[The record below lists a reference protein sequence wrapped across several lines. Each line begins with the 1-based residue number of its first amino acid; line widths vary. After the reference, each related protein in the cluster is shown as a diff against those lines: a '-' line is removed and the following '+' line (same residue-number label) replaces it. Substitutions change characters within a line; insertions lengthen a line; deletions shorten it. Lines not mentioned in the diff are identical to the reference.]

1 MSTDSPEL
9 PSLAGGS
16 TTSQLGSLAQSA
28 REKSLRN
35 ARTYL
40 IVIGLI
46 TAVVNAFMVY
56 RMPEE
61 VHQEV
66 AKLQAKGHLIDR
78 QAVEA
83 AVRAGQVM
91 AGAFVLLGIVFVALG
106 ITVKSYPVPI
116 TITAFVLYVGAAGGH
131 GVARSGDPR
140 ARFDHQNHRRYRAV
154 EIDPGGR
161 GLSARIERL
170 GGSDTEL
177 DRHG

>member
-116 TITAFVLYVGAAGGH
+116 TITAFVLYVGAA
-131 GVARSGDPR
+131 VVMALLDPETL
-140 ARFDHQNHRRYRAV
+140 A
-154 EIDPGGR
+154 R
-161 GLSARIERL
+161 GLIIKIIVVIALLKSIQAAVAYQRELNASAAPTL
-170 GGSDTEL
+170 S
-177 DRHG
+177 

>member
-16 TTSQLGSLAQSA
+16 TTPQLGSLAQSA

-66 AKLQAKGHLIDR
+66 AKLQAKGQLIDR

-116 TITAFVLYVGAAGGH
+116 TITAFVLYVGAAVVMALLDPESLARGFIIKIIVVIALLKSIQAA
-131 GVARSGDPR
+131 VAYQRELNATSAPT
-140 ARFDHQNHRRYRAV
+140 
-154 EIDPGGR
+154 
-161 GLSARIERL
+161 LS
-170 GGSDTEL
+170 
-177 DRHG
+177 

>member
-1 MSTDSPEL
+1 M
-9 PSLAGGS
+9 
-16 TTSQLGSLAQSA
+16 
-28 REKSLRN
+28 
-35 ARTYL
+35 

-66 AKLQAKGHLIDR
+66 AKLQAKGQLIDR

-116 TITAFVLYVGAAGGH
+116 TITAFVLYVGEAVVMALL
-131 GVARSGDPR
+131 DPESL
-140 ARFDHQNHRRYRAV
+140 ARFYHQDHRRYRAV
-154 EIDPGGR
+154 EIDPGSR
-161 GLSARIERL
+161 GLPARIERHI
-170 GGSDTEL
+170 GSDSEL

>member
-16 TTSQLGSLAQSA
+16 TTPQLGSLAQSA

-35 ARTYL
+35 CLRTYS

-66 AKLQAKGHLIDR
+66 AKLQAKGQLIDR

-91 AGAFVLLGIVFVALG
+91 AGAFVLLGIVFVVLG

-116 TITAFVLYVGAAGGH
+116 TITAFVLYVGAAVVMALLDPESLARGFIIKIIVVIALSKSIQAA
-131 GVARSGDPR
+131 VAYQRESN
-140 ARFDHQNHRRYRAV
+140 AN
-154 EIDPGGR
+154 
-161 GLSARIERL
+161 
-170 GGSDTEL
+170 GSDSEL
-177 DRHG
+177 DREG